1 MSTLVRI
8 AGVCALASLAR
19 VAAADTALPVP
30 INSSDSAARAAIR
43 TLDSLGNA
51 NQPVQSLVDPMKRLS
66 EFALGMLNTAT
77 TPEALLNARGGLTIN
92 CPGSGT
98 INAKLARN
106 GSHVLKIQWNAC
118 RRAENTIT
126 YTGASELKLPSDTF
140 TPTSLARMQFG
151 VPNQPFIELDVL
163 QAEFETD
170 PTIEIRT
177 AWDVQVVGLLSMTRF
192 QNLPYG
198 MFTGAFDY
206 RLNGGYTQT
215 MSYTYTDPNYASF
228 TQTNYVN
235 GTDFRLIGSVSHTD
249 EDRVLHE
256 VLEARRGNWSNVV
269 ESTYQAPTTI
279 SAFVVSNF
287 ETSHLFDARNGVASR
302 TVDGKIEYEWPPYG
316 PACGNGLYTFRTVVP
331 VRQYDVF
338 HVNGRDQGKVI
349 VNRGAVVTFAKG
361 VAPAPPDWY
370 TPRPDEQPTTV
381 KVKMENGAL
390 FQHTSFFPESTL
402 QTEAQCPAPN

>member
-8 AGVCALASLAR
+8 AGVCTLASLAT
-19 VAAADTALPVP
+19 VAAAATALPVP
-30 INSSDSAARAAIR
+30 INSNDAAARAALR
-43 TLDSLGNA
+43 TLESMGNA

-77 TPEALLNARGGLTIN
+77 TPEALLNVGGGLTIN

-163 QAEFETD
+163 PAEFETD

-279 SAFVVSNF
+279 SAFVVSNL
-287 ETSHLFDARNGVASR
+287 ETSHVFDARNGVASR
-302 TVDGKIEYEWPPYG
+302 TVDGKIDYEWPPYG
-316 PACGNGLYTFRTVVP
+316 PACGNGLYTFRTIVP
-331 VRQYDVF
+331 IRQYDVF
-338 HVNGRDQGKVI
+338 HIDGRDQGKVI

-361 VAPAPPDWY
+361 AAPAPPEWY
-370 TPRPDEQPTTV
+370 TPRPNEQPTAI
-381 KVKMENGAL
+381 KVKMENGAV
-390 FQHTSFFPESTL
+390 FEHTSFFPASTL
-402 QTEAQCPAPN
+402 QTEAQCPGPN